1 MQDAKAGI
9 EWHTGLEAQ
18 HFKRG
23 FKGKSGP
30 SGTAG
35 SSHQVLET
43 VVVRDLQGVQLTLH
57 FPFQDERVGV
67 A

>member
-1 MQDAKAGI
+1 MPKQALSDILG
-9 EWHTGLEAQ
+9 WRHSTL
-18 HFKRG
+18 KRG

-43 VVVRDLQGVQLTLH
+43 VVVRDLQGVQLALH
-57 FPFQDERVGV
+57 FPFPDERLGV